1 MGRVYLN
8 KHDIEILKEIKCM
21 NLIDDIKNTID
32 NILKKEEEMRIHI
45 NKISKEHKRKKRAI
59 DKNYARSKKEREG
72 AKNGKNK

>member
-8 KHDIEILKEIKCM
+8 KHDIEMLKEIKCM

-32 NILKKEEEMRIHI
+32 NILKKEEKMRIHI
-45 NKISKEHKRKKRAI
+45 NKISKEHKKMKRAI